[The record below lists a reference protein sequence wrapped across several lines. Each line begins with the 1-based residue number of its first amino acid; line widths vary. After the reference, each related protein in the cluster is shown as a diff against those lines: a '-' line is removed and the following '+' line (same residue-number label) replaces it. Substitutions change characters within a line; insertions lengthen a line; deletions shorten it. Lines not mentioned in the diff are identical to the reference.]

1 MGEGRKKWKFLEAMD
16 NVLADKPSTHPT
28 TLIDT
33 SSDDPV
39 NETSTTASEEQRV
52 DENDV
57 TLNDDDRAHM
67 TTQTPV
73 YFLVPFLLA
82 FFPRGWAEW
91 LALAERNDGRIC
103 QGSGIKWW
111 NVDQIRREWS
121 LRNICLN
128 KKKTV
133 QKRERV
139 PNVNVDNDVARTTF

>member
-1 MGEGRKKWKFLEAMD
+1 MGKGRKKWKFLEAMD
-16 NVLADKPSTHPT
+16 NVLADKSSTHPT

-73 YFLVPFLLA
+73 YFLGSFFAALL
-82 FFPRGWAEW
+82 P
-91 LALAERNDGRIC
+91 
-103 QGSGIKWW
+103 
-111 NVDQIRREWS
+111 
-121 LRNICLN
+121 
-128 KKKTV
+128 
-133 QKRERV
+133 
-139 PNVNVDNDVARTTF
+139 